1 MTLRSSRQLDG
12 SNSPTLGLGVCRYR
26 CLVALQHNLP
36 ASGDMCVS
44 VLSRL
49 CTVTPNM
56 YCVGV
61 SKVSPTHAQPLGALW
76 LETVGSEVLRQE
88 ATQPSWGMDAD
99 PTSRLCLAALTVRFT
114 ILPSPPLQTW
124 PSSARSRADLSS
136 VSRDSWGGRA
146 QAVPGGSQP
155 QHSPAAPSSS

>member
-1 MTLRSSRQLDG
+1 MG
-12 SNSPTLGLGVCRYR
+12 PIAGFGACRYR

-61 SKVSPTHAQPLGALW
+61 SKVSPTHAQPQGALW
-76 LETVGSEVLRQE
+76 LETVGSEVPRPE
-88 ATQPSWGMDAD
+88 AIQPSWGMDAD
-99 PTSRLCLAALTVRFT
+99 PTSTLCLATLTV
-114 ILPSPPLQTW
+114 
-124 PSSARSRADLSS
+124 
-136 VSRDSWGGRA
+136 
-146 QAVPGGSQP
+146 
-155 QHSPAAPSSS
+155 